1 MTNIE
6 SESRPDP
13 AIAADDCAEVVR
25 QRFACTPVLAERAG
39 SGGQAVQLR
48 RIDYGSDLYKSLLD
62 LRQRVLR
69 APLGLSVWNENL
81 TLESQQRHFALTDT
95 EGKPVACLTV
105 VPIDGTRAKLRQMA
119 VEPSFQG
126 QGLGHQLIQAVE
138 RVLAEAGFQFLEL
151 HARQSAVPFYEK
163 SGYRVSG
170 DIFNEVTIPHV
181 KMTRQ
186 LV

>member
-1 MTNIE
+1 MTE
-6 SESRPDP
+6 SESRLNPP
-13 AIAADDCAEVVR
+13 IAADDCAEVLN
-25 QRFACTPVLAERAG
+25 QRFAGNSEVT
-39 SGGQAVQLR
+39 GQAGPASEAGRLR
-48 RIDYGSDLYKSLLD
+48 RIEYGSELYKSLLD

-69 APLGLSVWNENL
+69 APLGLSLWDENL
-81 TLESQQRHFALTDT
+81 TLESQQWHFAFTDVA
-95 EGKPVACLTV
+95 GRPVACLTV
-105 VPIDGTRAKLRQMA
+105 VPMEAGRAKLRQMA
-119 VEPSFQG
+119 VEPDCQG
-126 QGLGHQLIQAVE
+126 QGLGHKLVQSVE
-138 RVLAEAGFQFLEL
+138 NVLAEAGFRSLEL